1 MNADSCFHIGCS
13 HIICEDYSLSGV
25 KTDGSGAF
33 IVVSDGCSA
42 SQDVDFGSRL
52 LCLSTRELL
61 SKLDK
66 DYFKKRSDP
75 LAYADF
81 GTQIIQRANVIPP
94 LFPLL
99 ADGALDATLLV
110 GWVEGDTL
118 RVYMY
123 GDGLFLHKTQDGIH
137 AIHVSFDNN
146 APSYLSY
153 WLDTKRQDGYLKLGG
168 RKEIHTCIIRDG
180 REVTSNKIDVDPFE
194 PVVIDKKVAPGHVI
208 SVCSDGVDS
217 FRRADYTP
225 IPWQELVE
233 EYIGYKSF
241 EGAFAKRRFAA
252 FRRKCQKE
260 GVTHHDDISIA
271 TMVI

>member
-1 MNADSCFHIGCS
+1 MNADNDFQIGNS
-13 HIICEDYSLSGV
+13 HITCEDYSLSGV

-66 DYFKKRSDP
+66 DYFKKRTDP

-81 GTQIIQRANVIPP
+81 GSQIIQRANMIPP

-99 ADGALDATLLV
+99 SNGALDATLLV

-123 GDGLFLHKTQDGIH
+123 GDGLFLHKTKDGIH
-137 AIHVSFDNN
+137 AIHLSFDNN

-153 WLDTKRQDGYLKLGG
+153 WLDNKRKDGYLKMGG
-168 RKEIHTCIIRDG
+168 KKEIHNCILVDG
-180 REVTSNKIDVDPFE
+180 KETTTNITKVDPFE
-194 PVVIDKKVAPGHVI
+194 PVVVDKKVEPGDVI
-208 SVCSDGVDS
+208 AVCSDGVGS
-217 FRRADYTP
+217 FKNSEYTP
-225 IPWQELVE
+225 IPWQELVG
-233 EYIGYKSF
+233 EYIGYKGF

-260 GVTHHDDISIA
+260 GITHHDDISIA